1 MPPLLLS
8 SEFDPFQ
15 VAIIVIAVLVGFVK
29 WLWENWQ
36 MKQGIAPPPPPD
48 PEEQRL
54 RDEVGSFDESA
65 DLIESMRRRLGTTG
79 GGAQREDHPTE
90 MPRIDQDPFF

>member
-1 MPPLLLS
+1 MQ
-8 SEFDPFQ
+8 D
-15 VAIIVIAVLVGFVK
+15 ANYLVNDVVRKG
-29 WLWENWQ
+29 
-36 MKQGIAPPPPPD
+36 APMSTD
-48 PEEQRL
+48 FRAALRSAHIRRLAEEQRL